1 MPAPIRTFAAA
12 FGVALG
18 LAGCVSTPAPIDPY
32 PFVGTWDC
40 EGRNLTLTNTSYDD
54 GSQVLPIRSVS
65 REGRSYNLLFPNGNL
80 IGLAAVTDT
89 GMTWVSG
96 KSGNQR
102 VCRRLSPVF

>member
-1 MPAPIRTFAAA
+1 MTPMIRLAATLGA
-12 FGVALG
+12 ALC
-18 LAGCVSTPAPIDPY
+18 LAGCVSAPEPMDPY

-40 EGRNLTLTNTSYDD
+40 EGRSIVVTNTSYDD
-54 GSQVLPIRSVS
+54 GSQTLPIRSVS
-65 REGRSYNLLFPNGNL
+65 QDGRSYNLLFQGGFM